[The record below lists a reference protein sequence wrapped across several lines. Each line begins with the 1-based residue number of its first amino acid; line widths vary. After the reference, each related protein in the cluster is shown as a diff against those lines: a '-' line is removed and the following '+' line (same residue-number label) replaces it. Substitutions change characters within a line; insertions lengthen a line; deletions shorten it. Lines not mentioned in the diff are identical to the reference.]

1 MGIGTSVSVPNAC
14 HIMGKNDELRANVR
28 RIRTLVTKKISRIKS
43 NTGALVSGTSVD
55 PRRSAKAISTMTA
68 SELSSYQENLQG
80 FLSRKVQFVAGS
92 RGAPIDRNRWQEY
105 KRLEESANN
114 RNQKL
119 FNELKGTKL
128 PNGMTIEAW
137 QAMKAATHPQMT
149 NPSVNTPKPLDR
161 KPTQIERES
170 SLDKMIENMR
180 KRDNDAYFK
189 EQVAA
194 GRQQWNQMVDLIDT
208 VRQEAEQPP
217 TQRDRVN
224 ALSDEQFAAL
234 LFYTEFMN
242 DASLNYEYMMKMFGK
257 SERAHIKT
265 AADRA
270 MEDYDRL
277 IAWAEKL
284 SIKFDLSPE
293 DGS

>member
-1 MGIGTSVSVPNAC
+1 MSK
-14 HIMGKNDELRANVR
+14 KNDELRAEVKW
-28 RIRTLVTKKISRIKS
+28 IRTLVTKKISRIKR
-43 NTGALVSGTSVD
+43 NTGALVTGTSAD
-55 PRRSAKAISTMTA
+55 PRRSPGALRNMSA
-68 SELSSYQENLQG
+68 SEMEVYRSHLQG
-80 FLSRKVQFVAGS
+80 FLDRKIQFVAGS
-92 RGAPIDRNRWQEY
+92 RGAPIDRQRWQEY

-114 RNQKL
+114 RNQRL
-119 FNELKGTKL
+119 FNTLKDHTL
-128 PNGMTIEAW
+128 PNGMTVQAW

-149 NPSVNTPKPLDR
+149 NPSVNTPKPVNR
-161 KPTQIERES
+161 QATQFDRES
-170 SLDKMIENMR
+170 ALDKMVEKMR
-180 KRDNDAYFK
+180 ERDNDDWFHQ
-189 EQVAA
+189 QVTA

-208 VRQEAEQPP
+208 VRQEVEQPP

-224 ALSDEQFAAL
+224 ALTDEQFAAL

-277 IAWAEKL
+277 IEWAEGL
-284 SIKFDLSPE
+284 NLDNETRS
-293 DGS
+293 